1 MTVDTKAPEV
11 VAQDQN
17 GKTQKL
23 SDYLGKWVV
32 LYFYPKDFTSGCTTE
47 ACSFRDNFDE
57 LQKMG
62 VAILGVSKDSVESH
76 QKFAEEYKLNFPL
89 LADIDKKIYSSYSV
103 TGRTTY
109 LIDPAGMIKKI
120 YENVN
125 PAIHTK
131 QIIEDLRN
139 LGTPA

>member
-139 LGTPA
+139 LGTSA